1 MNSWFTTVKIDN
13 TTYAISE
20 NSHPQQVHSY
30 LLLDEHCACL
40 IDTGLGIHNI
50 KEITSRLTNL
60 PIKVI
65 TTHTHFD
72 HIGGHKF
79 FDEIYVHEEEADW
92 LRKGSPM
99 PLEEIREYILEEP
112 LTKPFPLNF
121 SINNY
126 YPYTGEPASRLKDN
140 DIVVLNK
147 RKLRIIHTPGHSPG
161 HICIFEENRGYLFT
175 GDLLYKGTLYAFLPE
190 SDPSLYR
197 HSLEKISR
205 LKNISRILP
214 SHNDLDI
221 AKYFIQDILIA
232 FNDLDKK
239 KQLKK
244 GTGIYN
250 YDSFKISL

>member
-1 MNSWFTTVKIDN
+1 
-13 TTYAISE
+13 
-20 NSHPQQVHSY
+20 
-30 LLLDEHCACL
+30 
-40 IDTGLGIHNI
+40 
-50 KEITSRLTNL
+50 
-60 PIKVI
+60 
-65 TTHTHFD
+65 
-72 HIGGHKF
+72 
-79 FDEIYVHEEEADW
+79 
-92 LRKGSPM
+92 
-99 PLEEIREYILEEP
+99 
-112 LTKPFPLNF
+112 
-121 SINNY
+121 
-126 YPYTGEPASRLKDN
+126 
-140 DIVVLNK
+140 
-147 RKLRIIHTPGHSPG
+147 
-161 HICIFEENRGYLFT
+161 
-175 GDLLYKGTLYAFLPE
+175 LYAFLPE